1 MSLQRLL
8 ALLLVLAIAVAV
20 SVGGA
25 VASAGVRSAH
35 AATTKAAVKRSQAG
49 RCAKLR
55 ATARRAGL
63 RRAAA
68 RRALNGCVSARTMR
82 LGAKKQVAAVGP
94 WSTAPSASAAPAPG
108 ATPGAPAAG
117 DPLAPPHPP
126 PPPPPGP
133 VVSTLGVG
141 AYDMD
146 GFVLRL
152 TRTSVPAGILTIFFR
167 NHDVSDHNLWISSL
181 DGEIVERISDTVGE
195 DGGGSRTLPV
205 TAGAWRLFCAL
216 PDHGAMT
223 RTLTVSP

>member
-1 MSLQRLL
+1 VSVQRLL

-25 VASAGVRSAH
+25 VASAGVRSSD
-35 AATTKAAVKRSQAG
+35 AATTKAAKRSQAA
-49 RCAKLR
+49 RCAKPRGTTKR
-55 ATARRAGL
+55 ARL

-68 RRALNGCVSARTMR
+68 RRTPGGCVSARTMR

-94 WSTAPSASAAPAPG
+94 WFTAPTAPAAPVPG
-108 ATPGAPAAG
+108 TAPGAPATG
-117 DPLAPPHPP
+117 DPIAPPPAPP
-126 PPPPPGP
+126 PPAP

-167 NHDVSDHNLWISSL
+167 NHDVSDHNLWISSP

-195 DGGGSRTLPV
+195 DGGDSRTLPV

-223 RTLTVSP
+223 RTLTVTP